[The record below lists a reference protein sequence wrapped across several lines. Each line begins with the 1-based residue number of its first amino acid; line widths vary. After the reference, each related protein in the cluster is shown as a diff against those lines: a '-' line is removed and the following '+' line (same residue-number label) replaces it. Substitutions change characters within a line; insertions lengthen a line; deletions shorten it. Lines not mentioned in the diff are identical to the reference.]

1 MSINGEAM
9 DNYDLIYKILFSF
22 SLGFLIGLEREYKVK
37 EQIFAGIRTFPLISI
52 LGFLSS
58 FISDKY
64 WEGALY
70 ISFIAVVSFSLVN
83 FYLEFNKDKGVT
95 TEISI
100 LITFLIGVL
109 TYFNQYYLALFITF
123 STTLILALK
132 KPLEDF
138 AKSLYFEDVITL
150 IKFGIL
156 TVVVF
161 PILPDKNFGPYEA
174 FNLKE
179 IWKVVII
186 VATIDFI
193 GYILLRWK
201 GSKSLLLVGIF
212 GGLISSTAVTYN
224 FSVMSKNLENKN
236 VLSSGIIG
244 SWIVMNLRVI
254 VLTLLL
260 NIYLAILVMPFL
272 LTLSFI
278 QLFFLRKYYTYNN
291 IDIDDKKPFYNETF
305 SITSILTFAFIYAL
319 VVFLI
324 KVMKVYLGNIG
335 IYFVSLIS
343 GVIDVDAV
351 VLSVSN
357 LTNLNSININTG
369 LLAIFLAV
377 LSNTIFKY
385 VYILIFADK
394 TLKVQLTKTTAI
406 TVIFLFISIIFNIV
420 F

>member
-1 MSINGEAM
+1 M

-22 SLGFLIGLEREYKVK
+22 TLGFLIGLEREYKVK

-58 FISDKY
+58 FVYDKY

-70 ISFIAVVSFSLVN
+70 ISFIAVVSFSLIN
-83 FYLEFNKDKGVT
+83 FYLEFSKDKGVT

-100 LITFLIGVL
+100 LITFFIGVL

-156 TVVVF
+156 TAVVF
-161 PILPDKNFGPYEA
+161 PILPDKNLGPYEA

-193 GYILLRWK
+193 GYILLRFK

-224 FSVMSKNLENKN
+224 FSIMSKNLENKN
-236 VLSSGIIG
+236 ILISGIVG

-254 VLTLLL
+254 ALMLLL
-260 NIYLAILVMPFL
+260 NINLAILVIPFL
-272 LTLSFI
+272 LALSLI
-278 QLFFLRKYYTYNN
+278 QLVFFKGYYTYNN
-291 IDIDDKKPFYNETF
+291 LNIDDRKHFYNKTF
-305 SITSILTFAFIYAL
+305 SITSILTFAFVYTL

-335 IYFVSLIS
+335 IYFVGLFS
-343 GVIDVDAV
+343 GVVDVDAV

-357 LTNLNSININTG
+357 LTNLNSININIG
-369 LLAIFLAV
+369 LLAILLAI
-377 LSNTIFKY
+377 LSNTVFKY
-385 VYILIFADK
+385 ISVLIFADK
-394 TLKVQLTKTTAI
+394 FLKINLARITAI
-406 TVIFLFISIIFNIV
+406 TVSFLILSIV
-420 F
+420 FNVVFLDW

>member
-1 MSINGEAM
+1 M

-22 SLGFLIGLEREYKVK
+22 TLGFLIGLEREYKVK

-58 FISDKY
+58 FIYDKY

-70 ISFIAVVSFSLVN
+70 ISFIAVASFSLIN
-83 FYLEFNKDKGVT
+83 FYLEFSKDKGVT

-109 TYFNQYYLALFITF
+109 IYFDQYYLALFIAF

-138 AKSLYFEDVITL
+138 AKSLYFEDVMTL

-161 PILPDKNFGPYEA
+161 PILPDKNFGPYNA

-224 FSVMSKNLENKN
+224 FSIMSRDLENKN
-236 VLSSGIIG
+236 LLSSGIIG

-254 VLTLLL
+254 ALTLFL
-260 NIYLAILVMPFL
+260 NINLAILLTPFL
-272 LTLSFI
+272 LLLSVI
-278 QLFFLRKYYTYNN
+278 QFLFFKKYYASDNVDLGN
-291 IDIDDKKPFYNETF
+291 KKPFSNETF
-305 SITSILTFAFIYAL
+305 SITSIFTFAFIYA
-319 VVFLI
+319 VIVFFI
-324 KVMKVYLGNIG
+324 KVLKEYLGNMG
-335 IYFVSLIS
+335 IYMVSLIS

-357 LTNLNSININTG
+357 LTNLNSININIA
-369 LLAIFLAV
+369 LLSIFLAV

-394 TLKVQLTKTTAI
+394 VIKINLAKVTVI
-406 TVIFLFISIIFNIV
+406 TVVFLVISIIFNIV
-420 F
+420 FLT